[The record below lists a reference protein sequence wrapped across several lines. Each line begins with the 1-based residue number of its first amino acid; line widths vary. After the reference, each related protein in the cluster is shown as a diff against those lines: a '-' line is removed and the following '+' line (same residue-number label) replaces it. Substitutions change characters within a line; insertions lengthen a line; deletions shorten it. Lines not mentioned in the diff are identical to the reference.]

1 MIRGVFTRTN
11 LPDSPHST
19 DEYTVSSAAQNRID
33 QLTDPMQTV
42 RRGFIIFLRVECGLM
57 PASIEAYTR
66 DLETLMLDLQERG
79 LNEITDTTPDALIG
93 HVRSMT
99 AQRGYS
105 SATISRH
112 LATTKVFF
120 RWLLATGKIDNN
132 PADHL
137 DQPTKWKKLPGV
149 LTPGQMRK
157 LLSAPKPPEKPIKGN
172 PPLWMRD
179 RAILELMYAS
189 GLRASE
195 VGQIGKMDILEKLG
209 VVRVLGKGDKHRL
222 VPMGKPAQHALDVYM
237 NQCRPMLISAK
248 SAGEQRDQG
257 KLFLTRTGRPIE
269 RVRVW
274 QIVKHWANQAGLP
287 KTHPHMLRH
296 SFATHLLMGGADLR
310 IVQELLGHADITTT
324 QIYTHVD
331 RSKLNETIKNL
342 HPRG

>member
-1 MIRGVFTRTN
+1 MPN
-11 LPDSPHST
+11 AS
-19 DEYTVSSAAQNRID
+19 QQRIEKLNE
-33 QLTDPMQTV
+33 QMQTI
-42 RRGFIIFLRVECGLM
+42 RRGFIIFLQIECGLL
-57 PASIEAYTR
+57 PASIEAYAR
-66 DLETLMLDLQERG
+66 DLESLLLDLQDRG
-79 LNEITDTTPDALIG
+79 IGSIEATTPDALIG

-99 AQRGYS
+99 ADKGYA

-112 LATTKVFF
+112 LATIKVFY
-120 RWLLATGKIDNN
+120 RWLLATGKIDDN

-149 LTPGQMRK
+149 LTPGQMKK
-157 LLSAPKPPEKPIKGN
+157 LLSAPAPPQKPTKGM

-195 VGQIGKMDILEKLG
+195 VGQIGLMDLIEKLG
-209 VVRVLGKGDKHRL
+209 VVRVLGKGNKQRL
-222 VPMGKPAQHALDVYM
+222 VPMGKPAQHALDVYLTE
-237 NQCRPMLISAK
+237 CRPMLITAER
-248 SAGEQRDQG
+248 AGDRRDQG
-257 KLFLTRTGRPIE
+257 KLFLSRTGRPIE

-274 QIVKHWANQAGLP
+274 QIVRHWAKIAGLG
-287 KTHPHMLRH
+287 KIHPHMLRH

-331 RSKLNETIKNL
+331 RTQLHKTIRTL

>member
-1 MIRGVFTRTN
+1 VPNASQTRIN
-11 LPDSPHST
+11 
-19 DEYTVSSAAQNRID
+19 
-33 QLTDPMQTV
+33 QLTEPMKTH
-42 RRGFIIFLRVECGLM
+42 RRAFVIFLRIECGLM
-57 PASIEAYTR
+57 PASIEAYAR
-66 DLETLMLDLQERG
+66 DLESLMLFLQARDI
-79 LNEITDTTPDALIG
+79 NDIKDTPPDALIA

-99 AQRGYS
+99 ANNGYA

-112 LATTKVFF
+112 LATIKIFF
-120 RWLLATGKIDNN
+120 RWLLANGKIENN

-149 LTPGQMRK
+149 LTPGQMRR
-157 LLSAPKPPEKPIKGN
+157 LLEAPSPPEKPIKGM

-195 VGQIGKMDILEKLG
+195 VGQIGKMDILEKIG

-222 VPMGKPAQHALDVYM
+222 VPMGKPAINALDTYM
-237 NQCRPMLISAK
+237 NDCRPLLITAER
-248 SAGEQRDQG
+248 AGDRRDQG
-257 KLFLTRTGRPIE
+257 KLFLSRTGRPLE

-274 QIVKHWANQAGLP
+274 QIVKHWAKIAGLP

-331 RSKLNETIKNL
+331 RTKLRETIRTM

>member
-1 MIRGVFTRTN
+1 MT
-11 LPDSPHST
+11 
-19 DEYTVSSAAQNRID
+19 SASDKRVEMLNEQ
-33 QLTDPMQTV
+33 MQTI
-42 RRGFIIFLRVECGLM
+42 RRGFILFLRIECGLL
-57 PASIEAYTR
+57 PASVEAYAR
-66 DLETLMLDLQERG
+66 DMESLFLDLQARG
-79 LNEITDTTPDALIG
+79 IQSIDQTTPEALIA

-99 AQRGYS
+99 ADKGYA

-120 RWLLATGKIDNN
+120 RWLLANGKIENN

-157 LLSAPKPPEKPIKGN
+157 LLEAPVAPEKPIKGM

-195 VGQIGKMDILEKLG
+195 VGQIGLMDLIEKLG
-209 VVRVLGKGDKHRL
+209 VVRVLGKGDKQRL
-222 VPMGKPAQHALDVYM
+222 VPMGQPAQQALDVYLKE
-237 NQCRPMLISAK
+237 CRPMLINAER
-248 SAGEQRDQG
+248 AGDRRDQG
-257 KLFLTRTGRPIE
+257 KLFLSRTGRPIE

-274 QIVKHWANQAGLP
+274 QIVKHWAKAAGLG
-287 KTHPHMLRH
+287 KIHPHMLRH

-331 RSKLNETIKNL
+331 RSKLSATIKNL

>member
-1 MIRGVFTRTN
+1 MATTRR
-11 LPDSPHST
+11 SF
-19 DEYTVSSAAQNRID
+19 E
-33 QLTDPMQTV
+33 
-42 RRGFIIFLRVECGLM
+42 IFLQIECGLL
-57 PASIEAYTR
+57 PASIQAYTR
-66 DLETLMLDLQERG
+66 DLESLMLFLQARG
-79 LNEITDTTPDALIG
+79 IDDAVKTTPDALIA

-99 AQRGYS
+99 ANNGYA

-112 LATTKVFF
+112 LATIKVFF
-120 RWLLATGKIDNN
+120 RWLLATGQIDTN

-137 DQPTKWKKLPGV
+137 DMPTKWKKLPGV

-157 LLSAPKPPEKPIKGN
+157 LLNAPAPSEKPTKGM

-195 VGQIGKMDILEKLG
+195 VGTIGLMDIIEKLG

-222 VPMGKPAQHALDVYM
+222 VPMGKPARQALETYLSE
-237 NQCRPMLISAK
+237 CRPLLITAERAS
-248 SAGEQRDQG
+248 EQRDQG

-274 QIVKHWANQAGLP
+274 QIVKHWAQIVGMG
-287 KTHPHMLRH
+287 KVHPHMLRH

-331 RSKLNETIKNL
+331 RTKLHETIRTL

>member
-1 MIRGVFTRTN
+1 M
-11 LPDSPHST
+11 
-19 DEYTVSSAAQNRID
+19 
-33 QLTDPMQTV
+33 
-42 RRGFIIFLRVECGLM
+42 FLRIECGLV
-57 PASIEAYTR
+57 PASIEAYMR
-66 DLETLMLDLQERG
+66 DLESLMLWLQSHG
-79 LNEITDTTPDALIG
+79 IDDVIDTTPEALIG
-93 HVRSMT
+93 HVRAMSRD
-99 AQRGYS
+99 RGYAS
-105 SATISRH
+105 GTISRH
-112 LATTKVFF
+112 LATIKIFY
-120 RWLLATGKIDNN
+120 RWLLATGKIENN

-149 LTPGQMRK
+149 LTPGQMRR
-157 LLSAPKPPEKPIKGN
+157 LLDAPCAPEKVVKGM

-195 VGQIGKMDILEKLG
+195 VGTIGQMDILEKLG
-209 VVRVLGKGDKHRL
+209 VVRVLGKGNKQRL

-237 NQCRPMLISAK
+237 KECRPLLITAQR
-248 SAGEQRDQG
+248 AGEKRDQG
-257 KLFLTRTGRPIE
+257 KLFLSRTGRPIE

-274 QIVKHWANQAGLP
+274 QIVKHWAKVAELG
-287 KTHPHMLRH
+287 KAHPHMLRH

-331 RSKLNETIKNL
+331 PTKLHETVRNL